1 MICDICLTRC
11 YTEREEIV
19 TSSGDKFL
27 NAGNDV
33 FPICVSLQGIQVD
46 FDARNNEWKA
56 LIIACFK
63 NLLHYVV
70 PEWILHHRLH
80 IFQR

>member
-1 MICDICLTRC
+1 MIM
-11 YTEREEIV
+11 IV
-19 TSSGDKFL
+19 IVNSDYVQRGEMFTSSSDKFL
-27 NAGNDV
+27 NPSNNV

-46 FDARNNEWKA
+46 FDARENECKT

-70 PEWILHHRLH
+70 PEWIFHHRLQ
-80 IFQR
+80 IVL